1 MVKLKS
7 NKFITHK
14 KGGTLTD
21 CQDAIELNEDISR
34 YAVADGATRSFYPKI
49 WAELLVKGFCEETT
63 LSLESLEEKEGWK
76 EWINPLRQKWLK
88 QVTLRVQKTKRFIHI
103 DRLSKLES
111 AASTFIGLE
120 IDKTE
125 AEWKAMIIGDS
136 CLFHIGESGLKESY
150 LIKKSEDF
158 TNRPGIFTSFEK
170 DNSDEPIFVAGQTNH
185 GDIFILA
192 TDALSKWIIQ
202 HKEIGELGDA
212 LKQLLCIDCWEQF
225 NDFVEKAREAENIRL
240 ANDDVAFMLISV
252 EFERQLP
259 KFESSD
265 QELERQQN
273 PWFVLLICLLAGGGM
288 FVGLYLIFYFLL
300 KPD

>member
-1 MVKLKS
+1 M
-7 NKFITHK
+7 
-14 KGGTLTD
+14 
-21 CQDAIELNEDISR
+21 
-34 YAVADGATRSFYPKI
+34 
-49 WAELLVKGFCEETT
+49 WAELLVKDFCEETT
-63 LSLESLEEKEGWK
+63 LSIESLAAKEGWK
-76 EWINPLRQKWLK
+76 EWIKPLRQKWLK
-88 QVTLRVQKTKRFIHI
+88 QVTLRVQETKRFIHI

-120 IDKTE
+120 IDRTK

-170 DNSDEPIFVAGQTNH
+170 DNSDEPIFVGEQTEH

-192 TDALSKWIIQ
+192 SDALSKWIIQ
-202 HKEIGELGDA
+202 HEEIGKLGDA
-212 LKQLLCIDCWEQF
+212 LKQLISIDRWEQF
-225 NDFVEKAREAENIRL
+225 NNFVEKARESEDIRL
-240 ANDDVAFMLISV
+240 ANDDVAFMLICV
-252 EFERQLP
+252 EFERPLP
-259 KFESSD
+259 KLESSD

-273 PWFVLLICLLAGGGM
+273 SWFVLLICLLAGGGM
-288 FVGLYLIFYFLL
+288 LVSLYLIFYFLL